1 MLHMGLGPGSMPFQM
16 NSYEIGVLLGPL
28 RVKMAVYTAIMEAKT
43 DGYQWNLNNMSNL
56 SPSLPPLVTFLYS
69 LCPTSPLHK

>member
-28 RVKMAVYTAIMEAKT
+28 RVKMAVYTAFMEAKT
-43 DGYQWNLNNMSNL
+43 DGYQWNLNNI
-56 SPSLPPLVTFLYS
+56 T
-69 LCPTSPLHK
+69 